1 MIIDNIVESVIN
13 RASVFK
19 NRSVLDRS
27 YVPDRLPHRERQLA
41 LLAEH
46 FKPVITSPGSVSITT
61 LLVGDIGVGKT
72 VTAYVFG
79 RDLIKVAEK
88 KGIKLRY
95 VHINCHSARTLYG
108 VVQSIATTFS
118 LSIPFR
124 GLSPREMMLIVLN
137 HMKKHDLHAVITLDE
152 FNYFVQVAGNDA
164 VYFLIRI
171 YDEYPEAEKR
181 LHYIIITR
189 SLEVLRTLDP
199 ATESYI
205 TKHIIKFEPYK
216 AEELFDILKQRRDL
230 AFYENTVSDEILKYI
245 AEIEGYDKGG
255 KGNARAAIEMLL
267 RAGIIAD
274 YEGSQYVKVEHVRK
288 AVGEIREEL
297 LVDISDNLQFLQLHE
312 LLILK
317 AIIRRLRNSGESYI
331 KIGEA
336 EEEYSYL
343 CNIRKIKPRKHTQ
356 VYEYIRNLKNMGVV
370 NTKISGKGFR
380 GRTTLISI
388 LVPLDPLEKRVDE
401 LIDRRIVE
409 RDVNTI

>member
-1 MIIDNIVESVIN
+1 MNINNIVESIIN

-27 YVPDRLPHRERQLA
+27 YVPERLPHRDRQLA
-41 LLAEH
+41 LLAEL
-46 FKPVITSPGSVSITT
+46 FKPTVTSPGSISITA

-79 RDLIKVAEK
+79 RELVKVAEK
-88 KGIKLRY
+88 KGIELRY
-95 VHINCHSARTLYG
+95 IHVNCHSARTLYG
-108 VVQSIATTFS
+108 VVQSIAAALS

-137 HMKKHDLHAVITLDE
+137 HMKKHNLHALITLDE

-164 VYFLIRI
+164 VYFLIRL

-181 LHYIIITR
+181 LHYILITR
-189 SLEVLRTLDP
+189 SLEVLGSLDP

-205 TKHIIKFEPYK
+205 TKHIIKFDPYK
-216 AEELFDILKQRRDL
+216 TEELFDILKQRRDL
-230 AFYENTVSDEILKYI
+230 AFYENTVNDEILKYI
-245 AEIEGYDKGG
+245 AETEGYDKGG
-255 KGNARAAIEMLL
+255 RGNARAAIEILL

-274 YEGSQYVKVEHVRK
+274 YEGSPYIKIEHVRK
-288 AVGEIREEL
+288 AIGEIREEL

-312 LLILK
+312 LMLLK
-317 AIIRRLRNSGESYI
+317 AIIRKLRSSGEGYI

-343 CNIRKIKPRKHTQ
+343 CNILKIKPRKHTQ
-356 VYEYIRNLKNMGVV
+356 VYEYIRNLKNMGII
-370 NTKISGKGFR
+370 NAKISGKGFR

-388 LVPLDPLEKRVDE
+388 PVPLDPLEKRVDE
-401 LIDRRIVE
+401 LIDKRLVE
-409 RDVNTI
+409 KEVNTI